1 MGFWRDL
8 AAAIGRAALGTLAK
22 AAAGEPDDEDGGP
35 SSGQPAGSGGG
46 KVPGTPVPDGAAEA
60 EPGSP
65 PHVLTPAGPA
75 EKVQR
80 KPRSIQELEEALTDP
95 RSLFWDPFAIVDALG
110 YKDKPQGITYQT
122 LHLMSWKMPIIR
134 AMLMTRQRQMT
145 QFAKPQVDKYSTGFR
160 VMLRDRK
167 QRPTPASEA
176 KSQQLERWLMTT
188 GTTDN
193 PAQRDDFAT
202 FLQKVVQ
209 DSLIYDQATWEV
221 VPARSGKPGA
231 FYAVDAATIR
241 IADTTK
247 LFLDPEDRDIVR
259 YVQVYDGLV
268 VAEYTGGELC
278 FAVRNPTTNIRNQQY
293 GQSELEM
300 LVSTITSLLWAWD
313 YNQKFFSQGTS
324 SKGIINIK
332 GTVPEAK
339 LRAFRRHWYSMVSG
353 VENAFRTP
361 IMNADEL
368 QWINMQA
375 TNRDME
381 FNAWFD
387 FLIKV
392 ASAIYGMDPMEIN
405 FKYGDTGTGGPS
417 QFESNNGQK
426 LAASKDKGLKPLL
439 QFMGDKLNNS
449 LIWPLDED
457 FMLEFVGLDART
469 PSEQADLQTK
479 LVKSIKTV
487 NEARAEED
495 MPPLP
500 NGLGDIIL
508 DPVFNQHLQMVA
520 GNLNP
525 PPAPPEP
532 PPGAEDGQG
541 GPPDGEDTG
550 TSGGEGVEPGGD
562 EEPPWD
568 ASGRPG
574 QKSQPAGN
582 LRKGGGSGRVR
593 IALTL

>member
-8 AAAIGRAALGTLAK
+8 ALTTSRAALGAIAK
-22 AAAGEPDDEDGGP
+22 AAGPEVDEEEDGSPP
-35 SSGQPAGSGGG
+35 SERPTGKAAGG
-46 KVPGTPVPDGAAEA
+46 KVPGTPVPDGVADA

-80 KPRSIQELEEALTDP
+80 NPRTIQELEEALTDP

-176 KSQQLERWLMTT
+176 KSQQLERWLLTT

-193 PAQRDDFAT
+193 PAQRDDFAA
-202 FLQKVVQ
+202 FLQKVTS
-209 DSLIYDQATWEV
+209 DSLMYDQMCWEV
-221 VPARSGKPGA
+221 VPARSGRPGA

-247 LFLDPEDRDIVR
+247 LFLDPEDQDVVR
-259 YVQVYDGLV
+259 YVQIYDGMV
-268 VAEYTGGELC
+268 VAEYTGSELC
-278 FAVRNPTTNIRNQQY
+278 FGVRNPTTNIRNQQY

-332 GTVPEAK
+332 GTIPEGK
-339 LRAFRRHWYSMVSG
+339 MRAFRRHWYSMVSG
-353 VENAFRTP
+353 VENAYRTP

-405 FKYGDTGTGGPS
+405 FKYGDSGNSQS

-439 QFMGDKLNNS
+439 QFVGDKINSS

-469 PSEQADLQTK
+469 PGEQADLQTK

-532 PPGAEDGQG
+532 PPGSDDGSG
-541 GPPDGEDTG
+541 GPPGQEDTG
-550 TSGGEGVEPGGD
+550 MSGGEGAQPGGD
-562 EEPPWD
+562 EEPWD
-568 ASGRPG
+568 PSGRPG
-574 QKSQPAGN
+574 QKSQAPGE
-582 LRKGGGSGRVR
+582 LRKGRSDRVR
-593 IALTL
+593 IDLTL